1 MENLT
6 VINGS
11 NCDFV
16 FIDHESDK
24 NGITAFFVPVD
35 LYEDGFYEDHSLIPV
50 RVEYVSQGADRY
62 VGGWETPIIQETS
75 ISPDSEYFD
84 FQEAEKAALEAAKE
98 IIVMYEYSKA

>member
-6 VINGS
+6 VING
-11 NCDFV
+11 NNGDFV
-16 FIDHESDK
+16 FIDHESDRK
-24 NGITAFFVPVD
+24 GITAFFVPVE

-75 ISPDSEYFD
+75 TSPESDYFD
-84 FQEAEKAALEAAKE
+84 YAEAENAALEAANE
-98 IIVMYEYSKA
+98 IIIMYEHSEA

>member
-35 LYEDGFYEDHSLIPV
+35 LYEDGFYEDQSLIPV
-50 RVEYVSQGADRY
+50 RVEYVSQGADC
-62 VGGWETPIIQETS
+62 VIGGWDSPIIQENS
-75 ISPDSEYFD
+75 ISPESEYFD
-84 FQEAEKAALEAAKE
+84 FQEAEIAALEAAKE
-98 IIVMYEYSKA
+98 IIAHYEYSKV